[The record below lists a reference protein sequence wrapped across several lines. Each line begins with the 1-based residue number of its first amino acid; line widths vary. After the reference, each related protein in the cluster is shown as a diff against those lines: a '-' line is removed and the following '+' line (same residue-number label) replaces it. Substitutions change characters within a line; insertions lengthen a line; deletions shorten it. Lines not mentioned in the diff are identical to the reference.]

1 MIFELSIK
9 DFILIGDVKIRF
21 DEGLNIMTGETGAG
35 KSMVLGAI
43 DMVLGAQAN
52 KDSVRL
58 GAEKAQIRASFHSSE
73 EINAV
78 LESLD
83 IPSDDEVIIL
93 SREVHAKGK
102 SYSRING
109 QVVTLS
115 QLKTITDQLLSVHG
129 QNEHQRL
136 LYKDYQ
142 MDTLD
147 AFGGESLLIV
157 KEKLKAVFNEISGLE
172 TELSK
177 LAEKSADRSKQLD
190 FLNFQIQEIEASK
203 LKADED
209 LILEREFE
217 YLSHLEAIKD
227 AVEKAVTWMSGDYG
241 EGAIGEL
248 SQIGAQ
254 IRKLED
260 YSDDLKSFS
269 ERFQELFYL
278 MDDLGKDIGRYHE
291 TLETDPEKFMMI
303 EHRLDEINH
312 LKSKYGKRIP
322 DILDYL
328 DKIKAE
334 KATYDAIDDLIVE
347 KREILAQKIESY
359 DEYATLLTTL
369 RKKSAD
375 TFEKMLEGELQQL
388 NMKTTSFK
396 IDISKTKGMT
406 VNGMDDIEFMISTNV
421 GQPFRPMKKVVSGG
435 ELSRIMLG
443 IKIVLGRLDSVPTLV
458 FDEVDAGISGV
469 TANIVGEKLAKLAG
483 SCQIICITHLPQ
495 IAVYSDHHFL
505 IEKYNDG
512 HSTET
517 LIRRIEHDE
526 IESEIS
532 RLVGGVS
539 VTEATLKHS
548 REMIIHAKDK
558 KNAF

>member
-58 GAEKAQIRASFHSSE
+58 GADKAQIRASFHSTE
-73 EINAV
+73 GINAL
-78 LESLD
+78 LEAFD

-109 QVVTLS
+109 QVVTLN
-115 QLKTITDQLLSVHG
+115 QLKSITDQLLSVHG

-157 KEKLKAVFNEISGLE
+157 KDKLKAVFTEINGLE
-172 TELSK
+172 NELSK
-177 LAEKSADRSKQLD
+177 LSVKSADRSKQLD
-190 FLNFQIQEIEASK
+190 FLNFQIQEIEGSK
-203 LKADED
+203 LKPDED

-227 AVEKAVTWMSGDYG
+227 SVEKAVNWMSGDYG
-241 EGAIGEL
+241 EGAVGEL
-248 SQIGAQ
+248 SHIGAQ

-260 YSDDLKSFS
+260 YSEDLKSFS

-278 MDDLGKDIGRYHE
+278 MDDLGKDIGRYYE
-291 TLETDPEKFMMI
+291 TLETNPEKFMTI

-312 LKSKYGKRIP
+312 LKSKYGKCIS
-322 DILDYL
+322 DIMEYL
-328 DKIKAE
+328 EKIKTE
-334 KATYDAIDDLIVE
+334 KASYDAIDDLIAE
-347 KREILAQKIESY
+347 KRTILTKKTESY
-359 DEYATLLTTL
+359 HEYATLLTTL
-369 RKKSAD
+369 RRKSAD
-375 TFEKMLEGELQQL
+375 TFEKMLEHELQQL

-396 IDISKTKGMT
+396 IEISQTKAMT
-406 VNGMDDIEFMISTNV
+406 ASGIDDIEFMISTNV

-469 TANIVGEKLAKLAG
+469 TANIVGEKLAKLAE

-505 IEKYNDG
+505 IEKSNDG

-517 LIRRIEHDE
+517 LIRKIDHDE